1 MILSKH
7 RLPLADCELK
17 FPADRRFEG
26 YASVWD
32 SVDSYGD
39 TVARGAFKK
48 TLTTGKMPKM
58 FFGHSPGRPIGK
70 WVSAEEDD
78 RGLRVMGELTPGNS
92 DSDNVY
98 ASLKHGALD
107 GLSIGFYDRESEKLE
122 NGGRLLREIELVEI
136 SVVSLPAEERALVTS
151 VKSAIESIE
160 TIRDAELFL
169 RDAGIFSKSEA
180 VAFVSRFKELSLRDA
195 DDELKGKFEAYER
208 AIRTKDLAD
217 FLRTV

>member
-48 TLTTGKMPKM
+48 TLGAGRMPKM

-70 WVSAEEDD
+70 WLSAEEDD
-78 RGLRVMGELTPGNS
+78 RGLRVLGELTPGNS
-92 DSDNVY
+92 DADNVY

-107 GLSIGFYDRESEKLE
+107 GLSIGFFDRESEKLE
-122 NGGRLLREIELVEI
+122 SGGRLLREIELIEI

-151 VKSAIESIE
+151 VKSAIEHIE
-160 TIRDAELFL
+160 SLKDAETLL
-169 RDAGIFSKSEA
+169 RDAGFSRSEA
-180 VAFVSRFKELSLRDA
+180 VAFVSRFKSLSLRDA
-195 DDELKGKFEAYER
+195 DAELKSKFEAYER
-208 AIRTKDLAD
+208 AMRTKALAE
-217 FLRTV
+217 LIRSA